1 MTKNDVGTCNLRY
14 KWTSQ
19 STLIGLSYNFI
30 NIIKYTKLYLN
41 GGKNYMTEQKRHII
55 SALVYN
61 KPGVLA
67 RISTL
72 FAARGY
78 NIDSLAVGETDNPEI
93 SRMTIVVRGDE
104 KILEQVEKQLN
115 KLVDVI
121 KVYEFSKTDHV
132 ERDLVLIKVNAAS
145 KNRAEIIE
153 IADIFR
159 AKIVD
164 VSHQTLV
171 FEITGDENKI
181 SAFINLLKPYGIKE
195 LVRTGVIAI
204 ARG

>member
-1 MTKNDVGTCNLRY
+1 MK
-14 KWTSQ
+14 
-19 STLIGLSYNFI
+19 
-30 NIIKYTKLYLN
+30 
-41 GGKNYMTEQKRHII
+41 HIV
-55 SALVYN
+55 SCLVEN

-78 NIDSLAVGETDNPEI
+78 NIDSLTVGETDDSTV

-121 KVYEFSKTDHV
+121 KVWEYSSVEHI
-132 ERDLVLIKVNAAS
+132 ERDLALIKVSADK
-145 KNRAEIIE
+145 KNRSEILE
-153 IADIFR
+153 IVNIFR
-159 AKIVD
+159 ADIVD
-164 VSHQTLV
+164 VSHDTLIIQV
-171 FEITGDENKI
+171 VGDEDKI
-181 SAFINLLKPYGIKE
+181 QALINLLKPYHIKE
-195 LVRTGVIAI
+195 LIRTGVVAI

>member
-1 MTKNDVGTCNLRY
+1 
-14 KWTSQ
+14 
-19 STLIGLSYNFI
+19 
-30 NIIKYTKLYLN
+30 
-41 GGKNYMTEQKRHII
+41 MTEIKRHII

-67 RISTL
+67 KIATL

-115 KLVDVI
+115 KVIDVI
-121 KVYEFSKTDHV
+121 KVYEFSKTKHI
-132 ERDLVLIKVNAAS
+132 ERDLILLKVNATN
-145 KNRAEIIE
+145 KTRAEIIE
-153 IADIFR
+153 IAEIFR

-164 VSHQTLV
+164 VSHNNLV
-171 FEITGDENKI
+171 LEITGDEDKI
-181 SAFINLLKPYGIKE
+181 KAFIELLKPYGIKE

>member
-1 MTKNDVGTCNLRY
+1 MAD
-14 KWTSQ
+14 
-19 STLIGLSYNFI
+19 
-30 NIIKYTKLYLN
+30 NIKK
-41 GGKNYMTEQKRHII
+41 HII

-67 RISTL
+67 KIATL

-115 KLVDVI
+115 KIIDVI
-121 KVYEFSKTDHV
+121 KVYEFSKMKHI
-132 ERDLVLIKVNAAS
+132 ERDLILLKVNS
-145 KNRAEIIE
+145 TGKKRAEIIE
-153 IADIFR
+153 IAEIFR

-164 VSHQTLV
+164 VSHNNLV
-171 FEITGDENKI
+171 LEITGDEDKVE
-181 SAFINLLKPYGIKE
+181 AFIDLLKPYGIKE

>member
-1 MTKNDVGTCNLRY
+1 
-14 KWTSQ
+14 
-19 STLIGLSYNFI
+19 
-30 NIIKYTKLYLN
+30 
-41 GGKNYMTEQKRHII
+41 MTEQKRHII

-115 KLVDVI
+115 KIIDVI
-121 KVYEFSKTDHV
+121 KVYEFSKIDHV
-132 ERDLVLIKVNAAS
+132 ERDLVLIKVNATN
-145 KNRAEIIE
+145 KTRAEIIE
-153 IADIFR
+153 IAEIFR
-159 AKIVD
+159 AKIID

-171 FEITGDENKI
+171 LEITGDEDKI

-195 LVRTGVIAI
+195 LVRTGVIAM

>member
-1 MTKNDVGTCNLRY
+1 
-14 KWTSQ
+14 
-19 STLIGLSYNFI
+19 
-30 NIIKYTKLYLN
+30 
-41 GGKNYMTEQKRHII
+41 MTEQKRHII

-67 RISTL
+67 RVSTL

-115 KLVDVI
+115 KIIDVI
-121 KVYEFSKTDHV
+121 KVYEFSKIDHV
-132 ERDLVLIKVNAAS
+132 ERDLVLIKVNATN
-145 KNRAEIIE
+145 KTRAEIIE
-153 IADIFR
+153 IAEIFR

-171 FEITGDENKI
+171 LEITGDEDKI

-195 LVRTGVIAI
+195 LVRTGVIAM

>member
-1 MTKNDVGTCNLRY
+1 
-14 KWTSQ
+14 
-19 STLIGLSYNFI
+19 
-30 NIIKYTKLYLN
+30 
-41 GGKNYMTEQKRHII
+41 MTEQKRHII

-115 KLVDVI
+115 KLIDVI
-121 KVYEFSKTDHV
+121 KVYEFSKVDHV
-132 ERDLVLIKVNAAS
+132 ERDLVLIKVNATN
-145 KNRAEIIE
+145 KTRAEIIE
-153 IADIFR
+153 IAEIFR

-171 FEITGDENKI
+171 LEITGDEDKI

-195 LVRTGVIAI
+195 LVRTGVIAM

>member
-1 MTKNDVGTCNLRY
+1 
-14 KWTSQ
+14 
-19 STLIGLSYNFI
+19 
-30 NIIKYTKLYLN
+30 
-41 GGKNYMTEQKRHII
+41 MTEIKRHII

-61 KPGVLA
+61 RPGVLA
-67 RISTL
+67 RIATL

-115 KLVDVI
+115 KLIDVI
-121 KVYEFSKTDHV
+121 KVYEFSKVDHI
-132 ERDLVLIKVNAAS
+132 ERDLILVKVNATA
-145 KNRAEIIE
+145 KTRAEIIE
-153 IADIFR
+153 IAEIFR

-171 FEITGDENKI
+171 LEITGDEDKI
-181 SAFINLLKPYGIKE
+181 NAFINLLKSYGIKE

-204 ARG
+204 SRGS

>member
-1 MTKNDVGTCNLRY
+1 
-14 KWTSQ
+14 
-19 STLIGLSYNFI
+19 
-30 NIIKYTKLYLN
+30 
-41 GGKNYMTEQKRHII
+41 MTEIKRHTI

-61 KPGVLA
+61 RPGVLA
-67 RISTL
+67 RIATL

-78 NIDSLAVGETDNPEI
+78 NIDSLAVGETENPDI
-93 SRMTIVVRGDE
+93 SRMTIIVRGDE

-115 KLVDVI
+115 KLIDVI
-121 KVYEFSKTDHV
+121 KVYEFSKVKHI
-132 ERDLVLIKVNAAS
+132 ERDLVLVKVNATN
-145 KNRAEIIE
+145 KTRAEIIE
-153 IADIFR
+153 IAEIFR

-171 FEITGDENKI
+171 LEITGDEDKL
-181 SAFINLLKPYGIKE
+181 SAFIELLRPYGIKE

>member
-1 MTKNDVGTCNLRY
+1 
-14 KWTSQ
+14 
-19 STLIGLSYNFI
+19 
-30 NIIKYTKLYLN
+30 
-41 GGKNYMTEQKRHII
+41 MTEQKRHII

-115 KLVDVI
+115 KIIDVI
-121 KVYEFSKTDHV
+121 KVYEFSKIDHV
-132 ERDLVLIKVNAAS
+132 ERDLVLIKVNATN
-145 KNRAEIIE
+145 KTRAEIIE
-153 IADIFR
+153 IAEIFR

-171 FEITGDENKI
+171 LEITGDEDKI

>member
-1 MTKNDVGTCNLRY
+1 
-14 KWTSQ
+14 
-19 STLIGLSYNFI
+19 
-30 NIIKYTKLYLN
+30 
-41 GGKNYMTEQKRHII
+41 MTEIKRHII

-67 RISTL
+67 RIATL

-78 NIDSLAVGETDNPEI
+78 NIDSLAVGETENPEI
-93 SRMTIVVRGDE
+93 SRMTIIVRGDE

-115 KLVDVI
+115 KLIDVI
-121 KVYEFSKTDHV
+121 KVYEFSKVDHI
-132 ERDLVLIKVNAAS
+132 ERDLVLVKVNAKA

-153 IADIFR
+153 IAEIFR

-164 VSHQTLV
+164 VSHENLV
-171 FEITGDENKI
+171 LEITGDEDKLT
-181 SAFINLLKPYGIKE
+181 AFIDLLKPYGIRE

>member
-1 MTKNDVGTCNLRY
+1 
-14 KWTSQ
+14 
-19 STLIGLSYNFI
+19 
-30 NIIKYTKLYLN
+30 
-41 GGKNYMTEQKRHII
+41 MTEQKRHII

-115 KLVDVI
+115 KLIDVI
-121 KVYEFSKTDHV
+121 KVYEFSKIDHV
-132 ERDLVLIKVNAAS
+132 ERDLVLIKVNATN
-145 KNRAEIIE
+145 KTRAEIIE
-153 IADIFR
+153 IAEIFR

-171 FEITGDENKI
+171 LEITGDEDKI

>member
-1 MTKNDVGTCNLRY
+1 MA
-14 KWTSQ
+14 
-19 STLIGLSYNFI
+19 
-30 NIIKYTKLYLN
+30 
-41 GGKNYMTEQKRHII
+41 EQKRHII

-115 KLVDVI
+115 KIIDVI
-121 KVYEFSKTDHV
+121 KVYEFSKVAHV
-132 ERDLVLIKVNAAS
+132 ERDLVLVKVNATN
-145 KNRAEIIE
+145 KTRAEIIE
-153 IADIFR
+153 IAEIFR

-171 FEITGDENKI
+171 FEITGDEDKI
-181 SAFINLLKPYGIKE
+181 SAFVNLLKPYGIKE

>member
-1 MTKNDVGTCNLRY
+1 MGE
-14 KWTSQ
+14 
-19 STLIGLSYNFI
+19 I
-30 NIIKYTKLYLN
+30 
-41 GGKNYMTEQKRHII
+41 KRHTI

-78 NIDSLAVGETDNPEI
+78 NIDSLAVGETENPEI

-115 KLVDVI
+115 KLIDVI
-121 KVYEFSKTDHV
+121 KVYEFSKVDHI
-132 ERDLVLIKVNAAS
+132 ERDLILMKVNATN
-145 KNRAEIIE
+145 KTRAEIIE
-153 IADIFR
+153 IAEIFR

-164 VSHQTLV
+164 VSHQNLV
-171 FEITGDENKI
+171 LEVTGDEDKLNAI
-181 SAFINLLKPYGIKE
+181 INLLKPYGIKE

>member
-1 MTKNDVGTCNLRY
+1 
-14 KWTSQ
+14 
-19 STLIGLSYNFI
+19 
-30 NIIKYTKLYLN
+30 
-41 GGKNYMTEQKRHII
+41 MTEQKRHII

-115 KLVDVI
+115 KIIDVI
-121 KVYEFSKTDHV
+121 KVYEFSKVDHV
-132 ERDLVLIKVNAAS
+132 ERDLVLIKVNTTN
-145 KNRAEIIE
+145 KTRAEIIE
-153 IADIFR
+153 IAEIFR

-171 FEITGDENKI
+171 LEITGDEDKI

-195 LVRTGVIAI
+195 LVRTGVIAM

>member
-1 MTKNDVGTCNLRY
+1 ME
-14 KWTSQ
+14 
-19 STLIGLSYNFI
+19 
-30 NIIKYTKLYLN
+30 
-41 GGKNYMTEQKRHII
+41 GKYMTEQKRHII

-115 KLVDVI
+115 KIIDVI
-121 KVYEFSKTDHV
+121 KVYEFSKIDHV
-132 ERDLVLIKVNAAS
+132 ERDLVLIKVNATN
-145 KNRAEIIE
+145 KTRAEIIE
-153 IADIFR
+153 IAEIFR
-159 AKIVD
+159 AKIID

-171 FEITGDENKI
+171 LEITGDEDKI

-195 LVRTGVIAI
+195 LVRTGVIAM

>member
-1 MTKNDVGTCNLRY
+1 ME
-14 KWTSQ
+14 
-19 STLIGLSYNFI
+19 
-30 NIIKYTKLYLN
+30 
-41 GGKNYMTEQKRHII
+41 GKYMTEQKRHII

-115 KLVDVI
+115 KLIDVI
-121 KVYEFSKTDHV
+121 KVYEFSKIDHV
-132 ERDLVLIKVNAAS
+132 ERDLVLIKVNATN
-145 KNRAEIIE
+145 KTRAEIIE
-153 IADIFR
+153 IAEIFR

-171 FEITGDENKI
+171 LEITGDEDKI

-195 LVRTGVIAI
+195 LVRTGVIAM

>member
-1 MTKNDVGTCNLRY
+1 MGE
-14 KWTSQ
+14 
-19 STLIGLSYNFI
+19 I
-30 NIIKYTKLYLN
+30 
-41 GGKNYMTEQKRHII
+41 KRHTI

-78 NIDSLAVGETDNPEI
+78 NIDSLAVGETENPEI

-115 KLVDVI
+115 KLIDVI
-121 KVYEFSKTDHV
+121 KVYEFSKVDHI
-132 ERDLVLIKVNAAS
+132 ERDLILVKVNATN
-145 KNRAEIIE
+145 KTRAEIIE
-153 IADIFR
+153 IAEIFR

-164 VSHQTLV
+164 VSHQNLV
-171 FEITGDENKI
+171 LEVTGDEDKI
-181 SAFINLLKPYGIKE
+181 NAIINLLKPYGIKE

>member
-1 MTKNDVGTCNLRY
+1 M
-14 KWTSQ
+14 S
-19 STLIGLSYNFI
+19 
-30 NIIKYTKLYLN
+30 
-41 GGKNYMTEQKRHII
+41 EQKRHII

-115 KLVDVI
+115 KLIDVI
-121 KVYEFSKTDHV
+121 KVYEFSKVDHV
-132 ERDLVLIKVNAAS
+132 ERDLVLVKVNATN

-153 IADIFR
+153 IAEIFR

-164 VSHQTLV
+164 VSHQTIV
-171 FEITGDENKI
+171 FEITGDEDKI
-181 SAFINLLKPYGIKE
+181 SAFIKLLKPYGIKE